1 MTEELILELE
11 KVSTEEGGLRVIHL
25 EDVRRLA
32 AKHDLSPL
40 DVEVSSLEAGIVPAR
55 YHRNMGTVGIEG
67 QLKLLRACVGVC
79 GLGGLGGHAVE
90 FLARMGVGHLVLADG
105 DRFVESNLNRQALC
119 REIDLGRSK
128 AERARERVL
137 AVNSSLKVTAH
148 QRFLSAE
155 EVPEIFAEAQAV
167 VDALDNVPSRLALQE
182 GCAEL
187 GIPMVHGAIAGNAGQ
202 VMTVYP
208 GDPGLKALYLAGEER
223 GVEVVEGNPS
233 ALPALIA
240 ALQVQEVVK
249 IICGGETIRHGFLF
263 LDTSSNIFQFIPL
276 REA

>member
-1 MTEELILELE
+1 MI
-11 KVSTEEGGLRVIHL
+11 RL

-32 AKHDLSPL
+32 IRYDLSPL
-40 DVEVSSLEAGIVPAR
+40 DVEVFSLEAGIVPAR
-55 YHRNMGTVGIEG
+55 YHRNIGTVGIEG
-67 QLKLLRACVGVC
+67 QLKLLRARVGVC

-90 FLARMGVGHLVLADG
+90 LLARMGVGHLVLADG
-105 DRFVESNLNRQALC
+105 DRFAETNLNRQVLC
-119 REIDLGRSK
+119 REIDLGRPK
-128 AERARERVL
+128 AERARERAL
-137 AVNSSLKVTAH
+137 AVNSSLDVTAH
-148 QRFLSAE
+148 RGYLGAGDMR
-155 EVPEIFAEAQAV
+155 EVFAGSQAV

-208 GDPGLKALYLAGEER
+208 GDPGLKALYQPGEER

-249 IICGGETIRHGFLF
+249 IVCGGETIRHGFLF

-276 REA
+276 RGE